1 MPRRKKSPTYIEG
14 PEAFENFR
22 RLAERVTNA
31 GRAHLPVKHE
41 TVTEQVTI
49 TEVEVQDV
57 VGRRRRKPSIK

>member
-1 MPRRKKSPTYIEG
+1 MPRRKTSPTYIEG

-22 RLAERVTNA
+22 RLAERVTKA

-49 TEVEVQDV
+49 TEVETQHIAVP
-57 VGRRRRKPSIK
+57 RRRKRTIK